1 VLARATAEAGLL
13 LDVLGLLDDLVGE
26 DRLTA

>member
-1 VLARATAEAGLL
+1 VLADATAEAELL

-26 DRLTA
+26 DRISA